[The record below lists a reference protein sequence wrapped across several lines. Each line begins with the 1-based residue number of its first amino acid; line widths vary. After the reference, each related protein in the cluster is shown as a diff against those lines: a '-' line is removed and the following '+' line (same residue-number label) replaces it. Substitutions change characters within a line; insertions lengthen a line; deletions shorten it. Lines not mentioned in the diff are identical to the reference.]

1 MEIIKLKESNA
12 DSPLP
17 SPCRKELSDCQAC
30 FGVKSRLVL
39 LPESCVTYEEMLRAL
54 GSLSWRR
61 EDNLG
66 RTRQQLFNT

>member
-1 MEIIKLKESNA
+1 MQA
-12 DSPLP
+12 DSLLP

-30 FGVKSRLVL
+30 FGVKSSLGSERVVL

-61 EDNLG
+61 EDDLG